1 MEPVEDR
8 KDAYNRGVEAQENGT
23 WWVWIPA
30 VADSHTLM
38 RSRIWILVRV
48 QVKSRIR
55 VCIKVIPTEQQP

>member
-30 VADSHTLM
+30 VADSHTDE
-38 RSRIWILVRV
+38 
-48 QVKSRIR
+48 
-55 VCIKVIPTEQQP
+55 EQDLDPGPRPGKK